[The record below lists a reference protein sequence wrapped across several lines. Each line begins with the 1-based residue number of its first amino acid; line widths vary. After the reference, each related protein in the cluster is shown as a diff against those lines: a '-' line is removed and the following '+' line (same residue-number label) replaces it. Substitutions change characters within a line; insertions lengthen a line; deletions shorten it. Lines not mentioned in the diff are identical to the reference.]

1 MQWFKRQNTFTKLI
15 LGYGLMAILVGFVGY
30 QGNRALG
37 VVRDIGIQLHD
48 KHAIPLAHLQ
58 AANVNVKEMTRMTR
72 NVILDTAFKNPE
84 AVSRWVAGY
93 EQFHAQFEKEFAVY
107 KSSLGAGEGGS
118 EFAKMEEL
126 ARRLRT
132 QQLGIISTALEGH
145 PEEANF
151 KLTECRAIGA
161 AIDRDFKGRFE
172 RHLSDMQIGSDES
185 TRVYRT
191 TRMTILATTMAA
203 VALAVGFGWGIARLI
218 ARPLV
223 CLEREL
229 AQVGIVGNEL
239 EGGARCRDEVWRVIE
254 ATRQIAKRIRII
266 VSDNGAHP
274 ESAASVT
281 GWVDILSAL
290 TREVVERRRT
300 EETLARQARLLD
312 VTRDCVMVRDLDGT
326 ITYWNRGAEVLY
338 GWVRGEALGRTS
350 HSLLQTQFPEPLE
363 EIEAKLVREGQWEG
377 DLVHTSRA
385 GGRIVV
391 ATSWI
396 LQKDEKGRPLSIL
409 EVNTDITQRTRVEAK
424 FRGLL
429 EAAPN
434 AMVIVDP
441 TGRIVLV
448 NSQTET
454 LFGYTRQEL
463 LGREVEVL
471 VPERFRGA
479 HPGHRNGFFA
489 APRTRTMGE
498 GRELYG
504 LRKDGSEFPV
514 EISLSPLE
522 TEEGVLVSSTIRD
535 VTERRR
541 AEGAMQEAK
550 EAAEA
555 ANRAKGEF
563 LANMSHEIRTP
574 MNGVLGMLDLTLRCD
589 IDPRKREF
597 LGLARSSA
605 ETLLRL
611 LNDILDFSKIEAGK
625 LELEKTPFGLRDTFG
640 DAMKTLATEVHKKG
654 LELAY
659 GFAPDVPDALVG
671 DPGRFSQILVNLVG
685 NACKFTERGEIAVR
699 VDLESRAE
707 EGVSLHIAVRDT
719 GIGIAPE
726 KQRHIFAAF
735 TQADGSTTRRYGG
748 TGLGLAISGHLA
760 EAMGGRIWVESQL
773 GQGST
778 FHFTARFGVHDGEVI
793 RPSPRRLDLA
803 GLPVLVVDDNST
815 NRKILDELLAHW
827 GMRPTVVDGGRAA
840 LAAIHRACDAGE
852 PYPLVLLD
860 AMMPEMDGFAV
871 AAQIHQDPE
880 LAGTAVLMLS
890 SADLQS
896 DTKRCRELNI
906 AVYLRKPIK
915 ESDLLDSILSV
926 LGVEQVKR
934 AEPSLPRLEALPP
947 GSRRL
952 SILLVEDTP
961 VNQRLAVVLLEDRG
975 HTVVVANDGR
985 EALDILDRESFD
997 LILMDVQMP
1006 RMDGFQATA
1015 AIRAG
1020 EAGTSRHIP
1029 IFAMTARAMKGD
1041 RERCLAAGM
1050 DGYISKPIRA
1060 EQFLAV
1066 IEGRA
1071 PKADGPEPEGGSA
1084 ARPGVAEVVFDLEE
1098 ALARTR
1104 GKRELLRKM
1113 ADLFLADCPGLL
1125 AQICS
1130 ALATGD
1136 GSTLERAAHRM
1147 KGSAANLST
1156 PRVVAVAGRLEEIG
1170 REGQFAGADVACAEL
1185 EAEVGRLG
1193 HALETL
1199 KEEGAACG
1207 S

>member
-1 MQWFKRQNTFTKLI
+1 MQWFKRQDTFTKLA

-30 QGNRALG
+30 QGNRGLG
-37 VVRDIGIQLHD
+37 VVRDIANQLHD
-48 KHAIPLAHLQ
+48 KHAIPLARLQ
-58 AANVNVKEMTRMTR
+58 SANTSLKEMARMTR
-72 NVILDTAFKNPE
+72 NVILDTTFKNPE

-93 EQFHAQFEKEFAVY
+93 EQFHTQFERNFAAY
-107 KSSLGAGEGGS
+107 KNALGAGERGGGS
-118 EFAKMEEL
+118 VRMEKL
-126 ARRLRT
+126 ARQLHKDQLAIIASALR
-132 QQLGIISTALEGH
+132 GH

-151 KLTECRAIGA
+151 KLTESRAIGT
-161 AIDRDFKGRFE
+161 AIDREFDVMFD
-172 RHLSDMQIGSDES
+172 RHLNDMQSDSNES
-185 TRVYRT
+185 TSVYRT
-191 TRMTILATTMAA
+191 THMTILATTMAA
-203 VALAVGFGWGIARLI
+203 AAVAFGFGLGIARLI

-266 VSDNGAHP
+266 VSDNRAHP

-281 GWVDILSAL
+281 GSVDILSAL
-290 TREVVERRRT
+290 AQEV
-300 EETLARQARLLD
+300 A
-312 VTRDCVMVRDLDGT
+312 
-326 ITYWNRGAEVLY
+326 
-338 GWVRGEALGRTS
+338 
-350 HSLLQTQFPEPLE
+350 
-363 EIEAKLVREGQWEG
+363 
-377 DLVHTSRA
+377 
-385 GGRIVV
+385 
-391 ATSWI
+391 
-396 LQKDEKGRPLSIL
+396 
-409 EVNTDITQRTRVEAK
+409 
-424 FRGLL
+424 
-429 EAAPN
+429 
-434 AMVIVDP
+434 
-441 TGRIVLV
+441 
-448 NSQTET
+448 
-454 LFGYTRQEL
+454 
-463 LGREVEVL
+463 
-471 VPERFRGA
+471 
-479 HPGHRNGFFA
+479 
-489 APRTRTMGE
+489 
-498 GRELYG
+498 
-504 LRKDGSEFPV
+504 
-514 EISLSPLE
+514 
-522 TEEGVLVSSTIRD
+522 
-535 VTERRR
+535 ERRR
-541 AEGAMQEAK
+541 AEAAMQEAK

-555 ANRAKGEF
+555 ASRAKGQF

-589 IDPRKREF
+589 IDPRKREL

-625 LELEKTPFGLRDTFG
+625 LELEETPFGLRDTFG
-640 DAMKTLATEVHKKG
+640 DAMKTLVTEVHKKG

-671 DPGRFSQILVNLVG
+671 DPGRLSQILVNLVG

-699 VDLESRAE
+699 VDLESQAE

-748 TGLGLAISGHLA
+748 TGLGLAISGHLV

-815 NRKILDELLAHW
+815 NRKILQELLSHW
-827 GMRPTVVDGGRAA
+827 GMTPTAVDGGRAA
-840 LAAIHRACDAGE
+840 LAAIQRASDAGE

-880 LAGTAVLMLS
+880 LAGTAILMLS
-890 SADLQS
+890 STDLQG

-906 AVYLRKPIK
+906 AVYLRKPVK
-915 ESDLLDSILSV
+915 ESDLLNSILSV
-926 LGVEQVKR
+926 LGVEQVTR
-934 AEPSLPRLEALPP
+934 AEPSSPRLEALPP

-961 VNQRLAVVLLEDRG
+961 INQRLAVVLLEDRG
-975 HTVVVANDGR
+975 HTVVVANDGL
-985 EALDILDRESFD
+985 EALDVLNRESFD
-997 LILMDVQMP
+997 LVLMDVQMP

-1029 IFAMTARAMKGD
+1029 IFAMTAHAMKGD

-1113 ADLFLADCPGLL
+1113 ADLFLTDCPGLL
-1125 AQICS
+1125 AQIYS

-1136 GSTLERAAHRM
+1136 GSTLERAAHRI
-1147 KGSAANLST
+1147 KGSAANLSA
-1156 PRVVAVAGRLEEIG
+1156 PRVVAVAGRLEEIARG
-1170 REGQFAGADVACAEL
+1170 GCLAEAEAACAGL

-1193 HALETL
+1193 HALEIL
-1199 KEEGAACG
+1199 KEEGAECA